1 MLGFGRTDLGSVRQN
16 NEDAIFVSNEN
27 IGALENLYIISD
39 GMGGHN
45 AGEVASSKAIE
56 FFIEKIQEHSGELA
70 EGDIIRVM
78 SEAVRHANKSVHG
91 IASQHSEMSGMGTT
105 FTAITFRGA
114 KGYVVHIGDSR
125 AYVIKPPE
133 MQQITTDHTYVNDLV
148 RAEIISDEQA
158 RTHHLRN
165 VITRALG
172 SEADCEVDAYIVDVE
187 QGDKFLLCSDGLTT
201 MLEDSEIEM
210 VVATSP
216 DFEQVTAKLVS
227 LANEQG
233 GVDNISVILI
243 GEGGAGDVA

>member
-27 IGALENLYIISD
+27 VGALENLYIISD

-56 FFIEKIQEHSGELA
+56 FFVEKIKDYGSEIED
-70 EGDIIRVM
+70 GDIIRVM
-78 SEAVRHANKSVHG
+78 SEAVRYANRSIHT
-91 IASQHSEMSGMGTT
+91 IASQNSEMAGMGTT
-105 FTAITFRGA
+105 FTAVTFKGS

-125 AYVIKPPE
+125 AYALNPYMK
-133 MQQITTDHTYVNDLV
+133 QITTDHTYVNDLV
-148 RAEIISDEQA
+148 RAEIISDAQA

-172 SEADCEVDAYIVDVE
+172 SEAECEVDAYTFDVE
-187 QGDKFLLCSDGLTT
+187 PRDKFLLCSDGLNT

-210 VVATSP
+210 VIATGE
-216 DFEQVTAKLVS
+216 DFNSATAKLVS
-227 LANEQG
+227 LANQQG

-243 GEGGAGDVA
+243 GEGGVGDVA

>member
-16 NEDAIFVSNEN
+16 NEDAIFVSNKN
-27 IGALENLYIISD
+27 IGGLENLYIISD

-56 FFIEKIQEHSGELA
+56 FFVEKIKEHEA
-70 EGDIIRVM
+70 EIADDDLIQVM
-78 SEAVRHANKSVHG
+78 SEAVRHANRSVHD
-91 IASQHSEMSGMGTT
+91 IAAQNLEMAGMGTT
-105 FTAITFRGA
+105 FTAVTFRGK

-125 AYVIKPPE
+125 AYALKPQ
-133 MQQITTDHTYVNDLV
+133 MMKQITTDHTYVNDLV

-165 VITRALG
+165 VITRAVG
-172 SEADCEVDAYIVDVE
+172 SEAECEVDAYTFDVE

-216 DFEQVTAKLVS
+216 DFEQVTTKLIS
-227 LANEQG
+227 LANAQG
-233 GVDNISVILI
+233 GVDNISVILV
-243 GEGGAGDVA
+243 GEGGVDDVA